1 MIYLHPNSMKMKKFL
16 LLALLGVAFGSK
28 AQTAFGTYLNPDFRT
43 ITTAVPFLSISPD
56 SRAGGMGDVGVST
69 TPDANSIHWNPAK
82 LAFLDEGQAL
92 SLSYTPWLSNLVPDI
107 NLAYLSF
114 YKTLGKRQTIAGS
127 LRYFS
132 LGDITFTDESGNF
145 AGQFNPNEFAF
156 DVAYALQLSDN
167 LSAGVALR
175 YINSNLTGGQ
185 FVQGLQ
191 TRPGQSAAADFS
203 LFYQSEEFDAGE
215 LDAIWTWGLNISN
228 IGAKLSYSESGNRDF
243 IPTNL
248 RLGTGFLFEIDQYNK
263 FNIHLEANKLLVPT
277 PNVLLKDSTGQVV
290 LGPDDRPIILAGM
303 DNEVP
308 IVQGMFQSF
317 YDAPGVIDTVIDG
330 EAVIE
335 PGSVLRE
342 ELNEITLGLGAEY
355 WYNDLF
361 AVRTGFFYEHR
372 SKGNRKYFTLGASVK
387 YNVFQLDFAYLL
399 PATSLQRSPLENT
412 LRFTLAF
419 QLDGFLAGQT
429 ED

>member
-1 MIYLHPNSMKMKKFL
+1 MKKLLFL
-16 LLALLGVAFGSK
+16 TLLVAVVK
-28 AQTAFGTYLNPDFRT
+28 VQAQTAFGDLYNYNPQYRT

-69 TPDANSIHWNPAK
+69 TPDATSIHWNPAK

-107 NLAYLSF
+107 SLAYLSY
-114 YKTLGKRQTIAGS
+114 YKTLGKRQTISGS

-132 LGDITFTDESGNF
+132 LGDITFTDASGNF
-145 AGQFNPNEFAF
+145 AGQFNPNEFAI

-185 FVQGLQ
+185 FVEGLQ

-215 LDAIWTWGLNISN
+215 LDAIWTWGMNISN

-248 RLGTGFLFEIDQYNK
+248 RLGTGFLFEIDEYNK

-277 PNVLLKDSTGQVV
+277 PNVILRDSTGQVV
-290 LGPDDRPIILAGM
+290 IGPDDRPVIVAGM
-303 DNEVP
+303 DNDVP

-317 YDAPGVIDTVIDG
+317 YDAPGVIDTIING
-330 EAVIE
+330 EAQIE
-335 PGSVLRE
+335 PGSQLRE

-361 AVRTGFFYEHR
+361 AVRTGFFYEHL
-372 SKGNRKYFTLGASVK
+372 SKGNRKYFTLGASVR
-387 YNVFQLDFAYLL
+387 YNVFQLDFAYLI

-412 LRFTLAF
+412 LRFSLAF
-419 QLDGFLAGQT
+419 QLDGFLAGT
-429 ED
+429 EE